1 MFTSPSISVTIGK
14 LSGKAAAVVLSR
26 IAACQTT
33 PMYHCGI
40 AGRPAFANP
49 PKHLRLSLEII
60 IVTSSSREGD
70 SENVLISSRQ
80 YQGSRPLVRVAKR
93 ASLRVV
99 ADRG

>member
-49 PKHLRLSLEII
+49 PKHLRFSLEII
-60 IVTSSSREGD
+60 IVTSSREGD

-80 YQGSRPLVRVAKR
+80 YQGSRPLVRAKR